1 MRISDWSS
9 DVCSSDLLLSDT
21 GPQVVA
27 PATGQM
33 TSDRSAET
41 GVLAANLERRAQAVE
56 RIDPQTE
63 RQFEN
68 LARANESD
76 SLWEAM
82 GQVARSP
89 RAIGVI
95 TAQSLGMGAKGLLA
109 TAGTGGLSRLL
120 TAGVSGLSPGSVE
133 SAAPRSEAHT
143 SEVQSIIR

>member
-1 MRISDWSS
+1 
-9 DVCSSDLLLSDT
+9 
-21 GPQVVA
+21 
-27 PATGQM
+27 M

-82 GQVARSP
+82 GLVARSP

-95 TAQSLGMGAKGLLA
+95 TAQSLGLGAKGLLA

-120 TAGVSGLSPGSVE
+120 PAGVYGLSSGSV
-133 SAAPRSEAHT
+133 AAAATIAEVLQVSCLDPPHTHARALDRPRPRH
-143 SEVQSIIR
+143 RD